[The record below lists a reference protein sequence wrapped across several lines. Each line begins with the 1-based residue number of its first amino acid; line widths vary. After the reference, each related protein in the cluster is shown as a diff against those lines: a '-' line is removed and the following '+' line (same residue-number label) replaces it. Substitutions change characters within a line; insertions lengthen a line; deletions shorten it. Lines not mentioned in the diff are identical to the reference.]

1 MKIYITDIRNNPR
14 IVYIDGKRFILPS
27 KKEIIKDVS
36 KGSYEALSKL
46 PFMKVRPV
54 EEEPVVEEPKA
65 EDLIAEEPVSS
76 GDMEEVKEEPKVVV
90 EAPKE
95 EAVPEMV
102 NASEVLTES
111 VIVSQEEVAE
121 EPKAEIPAEE
131 PAKEEDKAVD
141 YSSMS
146 KKELRA
152 VLGEKGVDTTGM
164 TKAVMLE
171 KLKEIG

>member
-65 EDLIAEEPVSS
+65 EDLIAEEPV
-76 GDMEEVKEEPKVVV
+76 KEEPKVVE

-102 NASEVLTES
+102 NASEVLNES
-111 VIVSQEEVAE
+111 VIVSQEEVVE
-121 EPKAEIPAEE
+121 EPKEEIPAEE

-152 VLGEKGVDTTGM
+152 VLEGKGVDTTGM